1 MKTITG
7 QVLSTTPI
15 SLSKAASILSKFVNA
30 DTNASPALCA
40 YLRRASVSF
49 NELSQLHK
57 ELKSSRKH
65 KTSKSEIV
73 AEEEK
78 PTRSVLFNQQLTH
91 PELRE
96 SSHGLSN
103 GVESKIKKDKK
114 KNERGELTVN
124 GSGIEV
130 VEEKTMNKK
139 KRKSGE
145 IEEGKEIHSEESPIK
160 KKKKRK
166 TEEHS

>member
-1 MKTITG
+1 MKTVTG
-7 QVLSTTPI
+7 RVLSTTPI

-57 ELKSSRKH
+57 ELKSNRKH
-65 KTSKSEIV
+65 KISKSDIV

-78 PTRSVLFNQQLTH
+78 PTRSVLSDQQLTH

-103 GVESKIKKDKK
+103 GLESKINKDKK
-114 KNERGELTVN
+114 KKERGELTVN

-130 VEEKTMNKK
+130 VEEKTMKK

-145 IEEGKEIHSEESPIK
+145 IEEGEEIHSEESPIK

>member
-1 MKTITG
+1 MKTVTG
-7 QVLSTTPI
+7 RVLSTTPI

-65 KTSKSEIV
+65 KISKSDIV

-78 PTRSVLFNQQLTH
+78 PTRK
-91 PELRE
+91 

-103 GVESKIKKDKK
+103 GLESKINKDKK
-114 KNERGELTVN
+114 KKEGGELTVN

-130 VEEKTMNKK
+130 VEEKTMKKK